1 MAGGTVPTGQST
13 WSGTLAASTVDT
25 VQFADRG
32 GYALVENTGSGVIY
46 ASADGSTPVTAGA
59 GTSIAIVAG
68 ASALLG
74 NGNASWYQSSKVIP
88 AGTTQYPNG
97 SGTYQTTPN
106 GQPGRTVPY
115 MSSLAG
121 QASNPGTTVKLV
133 SSGTPTYTVT
143 LNG

>member
-1 MAGGTVPTGQST
+1 MAGGTVPTGEIT

-32 GYALVENTGSGVIY
+32 GYVLVENTGSGVIY
-46 ASADGSTPVTAGA
+46 ASADGTTPVTSGA
-59 GTSIAIVAG
+59 GTSVAIVAG

-74 NGNASWYQSSKVIP
+74 NGNPTWYQSSKVIP

-97 SGTYQTTPN
+97 SGVYQTTPN
-106 GQPGRTVPY
+106 GQPGQTVPF
-115 MSSLAG
+115 MSSGVGKA
-121 QASNPGTTVKLV
+121 ANPGTTVKLV

-143 LNG
+143 LS

>member
-32 GYALVENTGSGVIY
+32 RYALVENTGSGVIY
-46 ASADGSTPVTAGA
+46 ASGDGTTPATAGA
-59 GTSIAIVAG
+59 GTSIAINAG
-68 ASALLG
+68 TSALLA

-97 SGTYQTTPN
+97 GGTYQTTPN
-106 GQPGRTVPY
+106 GQPGQVVPF
-115 MSSLAG
+115 MSSG
-121 QASNPGTTVKLV
+121 VGKASNPGMTVKLV